1 MKPAPTKVRSI
12 PNVIPFGDWTVDEMR
27 ATAELFGV
35 PTKVA
40 YRAAQEPIESN
51 LVEEKTNPGIEGVTE
66 AFWVPLAKSFTG
78 IDPEGEFKKRMEIP
92 ADQLSVVA
100 NSAANSDDIQKIRN
114 DLRKV
119 MVTIKKIWEE
129 LTPEQWTAEK
139 FEGYWK
145 NLDKAE
151 KTQLFGSMAKKDV
164 RAALQRSDDPK
175 FAAIAAEF
183 DKYSKTGYT
192 ESPYWKAVKKLV
204 LWLEDPAGTGRNAA
218 PPPFTI
224 FTEGS
229 SKLPFFQW
237 STVPGATC
245 PGAGRCW
252 TK

>member
-40 YRAAQEPIESN
+40 YRAAQESIESN

-78 IDPEGEFKKRMEIP
+78 IDPEVEFKKRMEIP

-129 LTPEQWTAEK
+129 
-139 FEGYWK
+139 
-145 NLDKAE
+145 
-151 KTQLFGSMAKKDV
+151 
-164 RAALQRSDDPK
+164 
-175 FAAIAAEF
+175 
-183 DKYSKTGYT
+183 
-192 ESPYWKAVKKLV
+192 
-204 LWLEDPAGTGRNAA
+204 
-218 PPPFTI
+218 
-224 FTEGS
+224 
-229 SKLPFFQW
+229 
-237 STVPGATC
+237 
-245 PGAGRCW
+245 
-252 TK
+252 